1 MSEEILYDVI
11 VVGGGPGGTAAASFL
26 GMKGKKVLLLEKDK
40 WPRDKTCGDA
50 LSGKSIAILDELGIS
65 SEVEKAQHG
74 EVIGITFSSPNS
86 TVVKIPFDMDKGKI
100 SKGYVSRREV
110 SDHIMWKNA
119 VKHAEAIEGM
129 AVIGIVKENGKVCGV
144 NARDSSGKEHEFRA
158 KVIIGADGVSSLV
171 AREVRGADI
180 DPKHTCI
187 AYRAYYS
194 GIGGM
199 DGSLEIHFVKSL
211 MPGYFWIFPLENGL
225 ANVGVGMVMDDMK
238 KYNVNLQ
245 KAMLDAIEKNPLFSE
260 RFKNAK
266 LVSPI
271 KAWSLPFGSKRRKVH
286 DDNVLIVGDAAGLVD
301 PFSGEGQGNALL
313 SGKLAAQVAAGAID
327 SGDTSASAL
336 AKYDTMLWG
345 EVWNELQ
352 TSYNMQKLGRYE
364 WLLNF
369 VVGKAATSP
378 KAREAIA
385 GTFTN
390 KEAKGEYASPLFY
403 FKLLLS

>member
-1 MSEEILYDVI
+1 
-11 VVGGGPGGTAAASFL
+11 
-26 GMKGKKVLLLEKDK
+26 
-40 WPRDKTCGDA
+40 
-50 LSGKSIAILDELGIS
+50 
-65 SEVEKAQHG
+65 
-74 EVIGITFSSPNS
+74 
-86 TVVKIPFDMDKGKI
+86 
-100 SKGYVSRREV
+100 
-110 SDHIMWKNA
+110 
-119 VKHAEAIEGM
+119 
-129 AVIGIVKENGKVCGV
+129 
-144 NARDSSGKEHEFRA
+144 
-158 KVIIGADGVSSLV
+158 
-171 AREVRGADI
+171 
-180 DPKHTCI
+180 
-187 AYRAYYS
+187 
-194 GIGGM
+194 M

-403 FKLLLS
+403 LKLLLS